1 MVTKIRSKKRK
12 RSKFFLFM
20 GIVGV
25 LAVLIG
31 FAKTFFIPVAERSF
45 KAPFAVY
52 LHGFFAFAWILFFL
66 SQSVLIHSGKV
77 KLHMRMGILGVIL
90 ALGTAVT
97 LIPVGL
103 FTVEKE
109 LRAGL
114 GETAVSGILG
124 MFTSG
129 LMFLGIFMSG
139 MIYRKQL
146 QVHKRLMLL
155 ATIVVL
161 WPAWFRFRHYFP
173 GIERPDIWF
182 AVVLAD
188 SLIIIAWVWDWLQN
202 RRIHPVLLY
211 VGMFIILEQTFE
223 VMAFDSQPWR
233 HAAKMVY
240 SFLTT

>member
-1 MVTKIRSKKRK
+1 MAVRIPSKKRQ
-12 RSKFFLFM
+12 RSKFFLIM

-45 KAPFAVY
+45 KAPFSVY
-52 LHGFFAFAWILFFL
+52 LHAFFAIAWILFFL
-66 SQSVLIHSGKV
+66 SQSVLIHSKKV
-77 KLHMRMGILGVIL
+77 KLHMRMGILGVVL
-90 ALGTAVT
+90 ALGTAIT

-103 FTVEKE
+103 VTVEKE

-129 LMFLGIFMSG
+129 LMFLGIFMFG
-139 MIYRKQL
+139 MIYRRQL
-146 QVHKRLMLL
+146 QIHKRLMLL

-211 VGMFIILEQTFE
+211 VGLFIILEQSLE
-223 VMAFDSQPWR
+223 VMTFDSEPWR
-233 HAAKMVY
+233 RTAKVIY
-240 SFLTT
+240 AFLTA